1 MDTLR
6 SGLRVIG
13 SAFVNSEMVYSF
25 LMGMGWFF
33 LVGWAVALVV
43 ACASVFR
50 QDRGVRLA
58 GMPGK
63 LPNRKLPVV
72 RGMGD

>member
-6 SGLRVIG
+6 NGLRLVG
-13 SAFVNSEMVYSF
+13 SAIMNSEMVYSF

-33 LVGWAVALVV
+33 LLGWAVALVV

-50 QDRGVRLA
+50 QDGNVRFAGLA
-58 GMPGK
+58 HK
-63 LPNRKLPVV
+63 LPHGKIPVRPRV
-72 RGMGD
+72 GG

>member
-6 SGLRVIG
+6 SSFRVLG
-13 SAFVNSEMVYSF
+13 AALMNSEMVYSF

-33 LVGWAVALVV
+33 LVGWGVALVV

-50 QDRGVRLA
+50 QDGKVQFAGVSDKAR
-58 GMPGK
+58 GK
-63 LPNRKLPVV
+63 LV
-72 RGMGD
+72 RSSARG